1 MDQMKIKKWFQR
13 IDGILI
19 TEMAVIGIMLIPV
32 FIISFYTIPSTDD
45 FSNIVTVRTALQ
57 HHRFYI
63 SAALSEVIYHY
74 KKISGYFFTAFLNF
88 YISPFLRGGM
98 GGLRV
103 TIFLINLFFYVSLY
117 FFVDEMLNFFFNIR
131 SLKAVLFA
139 YILVLFAYINCEY
152 HMEMTTWYCTLVGY
166 VLVVACSF
174 WGIIFCLKA
183 MRRGKVGYAVAS
195 SVLGF
200 LASGGCLNVTA
211 LNCGMYLLAA
221 YLGCRV
227 YQKRKIAI
235 VCFASALAGGI
246 INAVAPGNF
255 IRHGTDVY
263 PSIFR
268 TLSLANYH
276 VKQEIQELLFYS
288 PFILLLCIFFVFML
302 KIIRDPRSI
311 KGWQL
316 AVSVGV
322 IILGAV
328 IVNFP
333 VCLGYMENYF
343 PDRCVWVQNFVIY
356 FGAFGWT
363 ACLAEW
369 IKAKF
374 CDLEIKKETIICIG
388 ISFIFYGCNL
398 CAIRDPSDY
407 PTIDMIKQIASGEIV
422 AYAEYWEDV
431 LDEIENSEDREVIV
445 IREEI
450 KSNAFIKDIDI
461 STDEKYETN
470 VQIAKCYGKD
480 SVRIAIGAEE

>member
-1 MDQMKIKKWFQR
+1 MKIKKWLR
-13 IDGILI
+13 GVNGILVAEI
-19 TEMAVIGIMLIPV
+19 ATISIMLVPV
-32 FIISFYTIPSTDD
+32 FIISFYAIPSTDD
-45 FSNIVTVRTALQ
+45 FNNIVEVRTALIN
-57 HHRFYI
+57 HRFYI
-63 SAALSEVIYHY
+63 SAAISKMIYYY
-74 KKISGYFFTAFLNF
+74 KYVSGYFFTAFLNF

-98 GGLRV
+98 GTLRV

-117 FFVDEMLNFFFNIR
+117 FFVDEMLKFFYNIR
-131 SLKAVLFA
+131 KLKEVLFV
-139 YILVLFAYINCEY
+139 YVLILFAYINCEY
-152 HMEMTTWYCTLVGY
+152 HAEMTAWYCTLVGY
-166 VLVVACSF
+166 ILVVACSF
-174 WGIIFCLKA
+174 WGITFCLKA
-183 MRRGKVGYAVAS
+183 MRSEKAGYAVAS

-200 LASGGCLNVTA
+200 LASGGCLNATA

-235 VCFASALAGGI
+235 ICFVSALAGGI

-263 PSIFR
+263 PSVFR

-302 KIIRDPRSI
+302 KTIRNPRPI

-316 AVSVGV
+316 VVFGGV
-322 IILGAV
+322 VVLGAV
-328 IVNFP
+328 IVNYP

-369 IKAKF
+369 IKGKF
-374 CDLEIKKETIICIG
+374 YDLEIKRDTIICIC
-388 ISFIFYGCNL
+388 ISFLLYGCNL
-398 CAIRDPSDY
+398 CTIRDISDY
-407 PTIDMIKQIASGEIV
+407 PTIDMIKQLVSGELV
-422 AYAEYWEDV
+422 AYVDYWEDV
-431 LDEIENSEDREVIV
+431 LEEIENSEDRDVIV

-450 KSNAFIKDIDI
+450 RSNAFIKDPDI
-461 STDEKYETN
+461 STDKEYETN
-470 VQIAKCYGKD
+470 VAIAQYYGKD
-480 SVRIAIGAEE
+480 SVCIMIGEEE